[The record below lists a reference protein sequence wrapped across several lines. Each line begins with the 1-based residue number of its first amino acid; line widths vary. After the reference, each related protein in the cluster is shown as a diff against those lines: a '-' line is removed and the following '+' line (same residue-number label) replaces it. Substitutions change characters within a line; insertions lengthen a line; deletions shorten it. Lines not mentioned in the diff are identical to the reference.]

1 MLVTKDPQFS
11 KVPFFWAVEDVG
23 FVSLGP
29 TTHIKLATYRRV
41 QIIAEINQEGAA
53 YAITKDGAESW
64 P

>member
-11 KVPFFWAVEDVG
+11 KVPFFWAVQDVG
-23 FVSLGP
+23 FVSLGQ
-29 TTHIKLATYRRV
+29 TAHIKLATHHRV

-53 YAITKDGAESW
+53 YAITKDGAEGR